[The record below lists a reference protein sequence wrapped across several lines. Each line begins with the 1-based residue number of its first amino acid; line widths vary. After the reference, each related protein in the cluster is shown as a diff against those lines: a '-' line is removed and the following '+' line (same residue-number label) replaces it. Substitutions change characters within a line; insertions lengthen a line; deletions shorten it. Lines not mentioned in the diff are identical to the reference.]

1 MSERTK
7 ISSHFLT
14 GENNETIIMI
24 TLSLSFLVSNVF
36 AGCMKSEIKQL
47 DAKLSTTEITEAKKA
62 EVKKLRDIVV
72 ANEHNNSELAFESY
86 EKALSLLN

>member
-1 MSERTK
+1 MKK
-7 ISSHFLT
+7 IIVT
-14 GENNETIIMI
+14 
-24 TLSLSFLVSNVF
+24 TLSIFFIASNVF

-47 DAKLSTTEITEAKKA
+47 DAKLSTTELNDAQIA

-72 ANEHNNSELAFESY
+72 ANEHKNSELAFESY

>member
-1 MSERTK
+1 MKK
-7 ISSHFLT
+7 IIL
-14 GENNETIIMI
+14 I

-47 DAKLSTTEITEAKKA
+47 DAKLSNTELNETKKA

-72 ANEHNNSELAFESY
+72 ANEHKNSELAFESY
-86 EKALSLLN
+86 EKALNLLN

>member
-1 MSERTK
+1 MKK
-7 ISSHFLT
+7 I
-14 GENNETIIMI
+14 IIT
-24 TLSLSFLVSNVF
+24 TLSLSFLVSNLF

-47 DAKLSTTEITEAKKA
+47 DAKLSTSDLTDTKKA

-72 ANEHNNSELAFESY
+72 ANEHKNSELAFESY

>member
-1 MSERTK
+1 MKK
-7 ISSHFLT
+7 I
-14 GENNETIIMI
+14 IIT
-24 TLSLSFLVSNVF
+24 TLSFFFLASNIF

-47 DAKLSTTEITEAKKA
+47 DAKLSASDLTDTKKA

-72 ANEHNNSELAFESY
+72 ANEHKNSELAFESY

>member
-1 MSERTK
+1 MKK
-7 ISSHFLT
+7 I
-14 GENNETIIMI
+14 III
-24 TLSLSFLVSNVF
+24 TLSLYFIVSNIF

-47 DAKLSTTEITEAKKA
+47 DAKLSTTDLSDAKKA

-72 ANEHNNSELAFESY
+72 ANEHKNSELAFESY

>member
-1 MSERTK
+1 MKK
-7 ISSHFLT
+7 I
-14 GENNETIIMI
+14 IIT
-24 TLSLSFLVSNVF
+24 TLSLSLIASNVF

-47 DAKLSTTEITEAKKA
+47 DAKLSTTELNDTKIA

-72 ANEHNNSELAFESY
+72 ANEHKNSELAFESF

>member
-1 MSERTK
+1 MK
-7 ISSHFLT
+7 K
-14 GENNETIIMI
+14 IIMI

-47 DAKLSTTEITEAKKA
+47 DAKLSTSEITDAKKA
-62 EVKKLRDIVV
+62 EVKKLRDLVV
-72 ANEHNNSELAFESY
+72 ANEHKNSELAFESY

>member
-1 MSERTK
+1 MK
-7 ISSHFLT
+7 NL
-14 GENNETIIMI
+14 IMI
-24 TLSLSFLVSNVF
+24 ILSLYFLVSNVF

-47 DAKLSTTEITEAKKA
+47 DAKLSTTEMTDAKKA

-72 ANEHNNSELAFESY
+72 ANEHKNSELAFESY

>member
-1 MSERTK
+1 MKK
-7 ISSHFLT
+7 IILV
-14 GENNETIIMI
+14 
-24 TLSLSFLVSNVF
+24 TLSFCFIVSNVF

-47 DAKLSTTEITEAKKA
+47 DAKLSTTEIDKSKKA

-72 ANEHNNSELAFESY
+72 ENEHKNSELAFESY